1 MPLLRLTAVSL
12 STPSELLLD
21 SVDAILVEGERVG
34 LVGPNGSGKS
44 TLLKML
50 AADDDERGGSGGGRE
65 GEGEDP
71 SAYCTLS
78 SGKIDGMLCARDR
91 PVGSVLMVGQDE
103 LSWSKLFLHYCDE
116 EDLRELPLPD
126 AIDLAV
132 AQGMEEALEDGE
144 AWREL
149 CTAATRAQLG
159 WDVAHYDDTPLCE
172 LSPGC
177 ALRAYLAIACHR
189 SSVRLLLLDEPT
201 NHLDLPSILWLQHTL
216 IESGKTVIVVSHDE
230 SFLDVIGNHVWEI
243 DDEKRKLTTT
253 SSKYSD
259 FKHAKRVRIQQQ
271 REAYD
276 QQQKRNKKLTD
287 VADRLRAMSKAG
299 EHHIASIMTFSSAI
313 FDGIE
318 LEGRE
323 KKASAVEKL
332 RDSQEKVEK
341 VVEHIPLKIRLEPL
355 AANVSS
361 TILVDQVK
369 LGYTA
374 AHAKGGGGQEEGE
387 GKVEGR
393 EDVCLPL
400 PPISLRVDYGERIAI
415 IGYNGIGKT
424 TLLRTLTKA
433 IPPLEGAVSIGQ
445 ELRIGNLMQ
454 EHESLPRDTTP
465 RDHVASITGLDR
477 FAGGNRLIRGYGL
490 TLHQVNNPIRELNPG
505 ARARL
510 LLALFALRSVNVLVL
525 DEPTNHLDEEAV
537 TEVAA
542 TVNKYSGSVIVVS
555 HDRAFLAGLELTRTY
570 ALTPVEGLVE
580 VESVDAFVEG
590 VEEKVKKVVAMS
602 FK

>member
-299 EHHIASIMTFSSAI
+299 EHHIASDHDLLQRDFRRDRA
-313 FDGIE
+313 
-318 LEGRE
+318 GRSG